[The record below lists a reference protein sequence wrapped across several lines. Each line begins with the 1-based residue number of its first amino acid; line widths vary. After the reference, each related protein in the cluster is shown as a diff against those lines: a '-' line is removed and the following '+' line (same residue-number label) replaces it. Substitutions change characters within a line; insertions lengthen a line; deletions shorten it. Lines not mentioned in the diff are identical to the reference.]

1 MKKWILSLTLAA
13 SVVGL
18 AACGNSS
25 SGNDVVVKTKA
36 GNITQD
42 ELYTALKDK
51 YGEQVLQQLIF
62 EKVLSKKYKVSSK
75 DVDKQVQEAKDQLGA
90 QFDSALQQYG
100 YKDEKDFRNTIK
112 VGLLEQ
118 QAATKDVKVTDKEIK
133 DYYDKNIKP
142 DIKARHILVKDLKT
156 ANEVEAKLK
165 AGEKFE
171 DLAKKYST
179 DTGSA
184 SKGGDLGWFG
194 PGKMVPQFENAA
206 YALKLN
212 EISKPVKSDYGYHII
227 QLTGEKKKAPLDDK
241 MKKQIVQDIK
251 TSKVDNAKIA
261 KAMQSELKGANV
273 KIEDKDLKG
282 TLDNVLNADA
292 SSTGTSSK

>member
-13 SVVGL
+13 SMVGL
-18 AACGNSS
+18 AACGSS
-25 SGNDVVVKTKA
+25 ASGSDVVVKTKA

-75 DVDKQVQEAKDQLGA
+75 DVDKQVQDAKDQLGT
-90 QFDSALQQYG
+90 QFESALQQYG
-100 YKDEKDFRNTIK
+100 YKDEADFRNTIK

-118 QAATKDVKVTDKEIK
+118 EAATKDVKVTDKELK
-133 DYYDKNIKP
+133 DYYDKNVKP

-194 PGKMVPQFENAA
+194 PGKMVPAFENAA

-212 EISKPVKSDYGYHII
+212 EISKPIKSDYGYHII
-227 QLTGEKKKAPLDDK
+227 QLTGKKKKESFAK
-241 MKKQIVQDIK
+241 MKPEIEKEVK
-251 TSKVDNAKIA
+251 ASKVDNSKIA
-261 KAMQSELKGANV
+261 KAMQSEIKDANV
-273 KIEDKDLKG
+273 KIQDKDLKA
-282 TLDNVLNADA
+282 TLDSVLNADT
-292 SSTGTSSK
+292 SSTGTTTK

>member
-1 MKKWILSLTLAA
+1 MKKWVLSLTLAA
-13 SVVGL
+13 SMVGL
-18 AACGNSS
+18 AACGNSG
-25 SGNDVVVKTKA
+25 SGSDVVVKTKA

-75 DVDKQVQEAKDQLGA
+75 DVDKQVQEAKDQLGS
-90 QFDSALQQYG
+90 QFESALQQYG

-118 QAATKDVKVTDKEIK
+118 EAATKDVKVTDKELK
-133 DYYDKNIKP
+133 DYYDKNVKP

-156 ANEVEAKLK
+156 ANEIEAKLK

-171 DLAKKYST
+171 DLAKKYSK

-194 PGKMVPQFENAA
+194 SGKMLPAFENAA

-227 QLTGEKKKAPLDDK
+227 QLTGKKKKESFAK
-241 MKKQIVQDIK
+241 MKPEIEKEVK
-251 TSKVDNAKIA
+251 ASKVDNSKIA
-261 KAMQSELKGANV
+261 KTMQSEIKDAKV
-273 KIEDKDLKG
+273 KIQDKDLKN
-282 TLDNVLNADA
+282 TLDNVLNAST
-292 SSTGTSSK
+292 SSTGASSK

>member
-13 SVVGL
+13 SMVGL
-18 AACGNSS
+18 AACGSS
-25 SGNDVVVKTKA
+25 ASGSDVVVKTKA

-75 DVDKQVQEAKDQLGA
+75 DVDKQVQDAKDQLGS
-90 QFDSALQQYG
+90 QFESALQQYG
-100 YKDEKDFRNTIK
+100 YKDEADFRNTIK

-118 QAATKDVKVTDKEIK
+118 EAATKDVKVTDKELK
-133 DYYDKNIKP
+133 DYYDKNVKP

-156 ANEVEAKLK
+156 ANDIEAKLK

-212 EISKPVKSDYGYHII
+212 EISKPIKSDYGYHII
-227 QLTGEKKKAPLDDK
+227 QLTGEKKKESFAK
-241 MKKQIVQDIK
+241 MKPEIEKEVK
-251 TSKVDNAKIA
+251 ASKVDNSKIA
-261 KAMQSELKGANV
+261 KAMQSEIKDANV
-273 KIEDKDLKG
+273 KIQDKDLKA
-282 TLDNVLNADA
+282 TLDSVLNADTT
-292 SSTGTSSK
+292 STGTSTK

>member
-1 MKKWILSLTLAA
+1 MKKWVLSLTLAA
-13 SVVGL
+13 SMVGL
-18 AACGNSS
+18 AACGNSG
-25 SGNDVVVKTKA
+25 SGSDVVVKTKA

-75 DVDKQVQEAKDQLGA
+75 DVDKQVQEAKDQLGS
-90 QFDSALQQYG
+90 QFESALQQYG

-118 QAATKDVKVTDKEIK
+118 EAATKDVKVTDKELK
-133 DYYDKNIKP
+133 DYYDKNVKP

-156 ANEVEAKLK
+156 ANEIEAKLK

-171 DLAKKYST
+171 DLAKKYSK

-194 PGKMVPQFENAA
+194 PGKMLPAFENAA

-227 QLTGEKKKAPLDDK
+227 QLTGKKKKESFAK
-241 MKKQIVQDIK
+241 MKPEIEKEVK
-251 TSKVDNAKIA
+251 ASKVDNSKIA
-261 KAMQSELKGANV
+261 KTMQSEIKDAKV
-273 KIEDKDLKG
+273 KIQDKDLKN
-282 TLDNVLNADA
+282 TLDNVLNAST
-292 SSTGTSSK
+292 SSTGASSK

>member
-1 MKKWILSLTLAA
+1 MKKWVLSLTLAA
-13 SVVGL
+13 SMVGL
-18 AACGNSS
+18 AGCGK
-25 SGNDVVVKTKA
+25 SGSGSDVVVKTKA

-75 DVDKQVQEAKDQLGA
+75 DVDKQVQEAKDQLGS
-90 QFDSALQQYG
+90 QFESALQQYG

-118 QAATKDVKVTDKEIK
+118 EAATKDVKVTDKELK
-133 DYYDKNIKP
+133 DYYDKNVKP

-156 ANEVEAKLK
+156 ANEIEAKLK

-171 DLAKKYST
+171 DLAKKYSK

-194 PGKMVPQFENAA
+194 PGKMLPAFENAA

-227 QLTGEKKKAPLDDK
+227 QLTGKKKKESFAK
-241 MKKQIVQDIK
+241 MKPEIEKEVK
-251 TSKVDNAKIA
+251 ASKVDNSKIA
-261 KAMQSELKGANV
+261 KTMQSEIKDAKV
-273 KIEDKDLKG
+273 KIQDKDLKN
-282 TLDNVLNADA
+282 TLDNVLNAST
-292 SSTGTSSK
+292 SSTGASSK